1 MRLLALICC
10 LCLGGALQAQQVFD
24 AGVYGGI
31 ITSQVNGDNA
41 KGFNK
46 IGFTGGGFVR
56 ANLFEGLGVRMEI
69 GYAGKGSRRPSDP
82 DNGDYS
88 SWGYTFHYVDVPILI
103 EFTMSSS
110 LMIDM
115 GPYVGYLISSQGL
128 FDGAEYDIVNP
139 PMENIDAGIA
149 GGIGY
154 EFSSGLFFMSRYS
167 MSVIPIR
174 NFPDPGNLTTY
185 WDGRMANI
193 AIHFTLGYVINGD

>member
-31 ITSQVNGDNA
+31 ITSQVDGDNA
-41 KGFNK
+41 QGFNK

-56 ANLFEGLGVRMEI
+56 ANLSERLAVRMEM

-82 DNGDYS
+82 DNGDFS
-88 SWGYTFHYVDVPILI
+88 SWGYTFHYVDVPILV
-103 EFTMSSS
+103 EYTLLNGM
-110 LMIDM
+110 MIDA

-139 PMENIDAGIA
+139 SMENIDVGIA

-154 EFSSGLFFMSRYS
+154 ELDGGLFFMSRYS

-174 NFPDPGNLTTY
+174 NSPDPGNLTTV
-185 WDGRMANI
+185 WDGGMANI
-193 AIHFTLGYVINGD
+193 AIHFTVGYAITGG